1 MDGVPMTVDFRLK
14 SAARA
19 KIPRNWL
26 RRDLAP
32 NDYETL
38 TSRMIDRSLRGAF
51 PAGYCN
57 ETQVLCCFVAELT
70 RLHLQLTCNVLSAPG
85 DADVDILCANGAA
98 AALAWSDIPWA
109 LGGDGLQATVRATLL
124 SNGEVCDNCLSV
136 E

>member
-1 MDGVPMTVDFRLK
+1 MQVLVTAVSATSSTNMDGVPMTVDFRLK

-51 PAGYCN
+51 PSGYCN
-57 ETQVLCCFVAELT
+57 ETQVL
-70 RLHLQLTCNVLSAPG
+70 G
-85 DADVDILCANGAA
+85 
-98 AALAWSDIPWA
+98 
-109 LGGDGLQATVRATLL
+109 
-124 SNGEVCDNCLSV
+124 
-136 E
+136 